1 MLPGTQLSF
10 LDAAETQAVQSDTQI
25 CDEAAFSTQQK
36 SAHSS
41 IRTPANPLG
50 NESAS
55 GELAPPK
62 FSKAPIDSRPVAKSL
77 KGYDAPPSPEEWYLS
92 VRQVAKRYS
101 VSVPTVWRWVQVK
114 SDFPSPVSLHRGTTR
129 WRMSDLLAYELRSLG
144 A

>member
-10 LDAAETQAVQSDTQI
+10 LDAAETQTVQSDTQI
-25 CDEAAFSTQQK
+25 CEEAVGSTRQK
-36 SAHSS
+36 SACSS
-41 IRTPANPLG
+41 ICTPANPRG
-50 NESAS
+50 TESAS
-55 GELAPPK
+55 GRLARPK
-62 FSKAPIDSRPVAKSL
+62 FSKAPIESEPVAKSL

-92 VRQVAKRYS
+92 VRQVANRYS

-114 SDFPSPVSLHRGTTR
+114 SDFPTPVSLHRGTTR